1 MIIGDKAKIK
11 VLNKY
16 FVQGEVIAI
25 IGEFAKVEV
34 PVYYGK
40 HNQPTIIVE
49 DKVENLIPVKKPK
62 K

>member
-1 MIIGDKAKIK
+1 MIVGDKAKIK

-16 FVQGEVIAI
+16 FIQGEVIAI

-40 HNQPTIIVE
+40 YIQPSITVE
-49 DKVENLIPVKKPK
+49 DKIENLIPVKKPK
-62 K
+62 R

>member
-1 MIIGDKAKIK
+1 MIVGDKAKIK

-16 FVQGEVIAI
+16 FIQGEVIAI

-40 HNQPTIIVE
+40 HIQPSITVE
-49 DKVENLIPVKKPK
+49 DKIENLIPVKKPK
-62 K
+62 R

>member
-1 MIIGDKAKIK
+1 MIVWDKAKIK

-16 FVQGEVIAI
+16 FIQGEVIAI

-40 HNQPTIIVE
+40 HNQPSITVE

-62 K
+62 R

>member
-1 MIIGDKAKIK
+1 MIVGDTAKIK

-16 FVQGEVIAI
+16 FAQGEVIAI

-40 HNQPTIIVE
+40 HNQPSITVE
-49 DKVENLIPVKKPK
+49 DKIENLIPVKKPK
-62 K
+62 R